1 MTVQDI
7 LNELDLN
14 MAAGEVEEAVKK
26 EMPDYKVAAYD
37 DDQELGDS
45 YSTTEVIATF
55 IQNSAENKVLLDI
68 DIGNVLCEDEY
79 GHHSYTVIAVK
90 TKEA

>member
-1 MTVQDI
+1 MMLQDI

>member
-7 LNELDLN
+7 LDELDSN
-14 MAAGEVEEAVKK
+14 MAAGEVEEAVQK
-26 EMPDYKVAAYD
+26 EMPDYEVAAYD

-45 YSTTEVIATF
+45 YSTTEVITTF

-68 DIGNVLCEDEY
+68 DIGNILCEDEY
-79 GHHSYTVIAVK
+79 GNHSYTVIAVK
-90 TKEA
+90 TK